1 MHNIFTIV
9 KREYMER
16 VRSRSFLIT
25 TILVPAV
32 LAGIL
37 FLPTKIA
44 AIRSGKPKHLV
55 VVSADAQLA
64 QFVSRS
70 LSTPLH
76 STVPEAANEQT
87 KRHGLD
93 LDQVYA
99 ADASTDTS
107 EHNREVLRQQV
118 ETGAV
123 DGFIWMSN
131 DATTT
136 KKVTLVAKNTF
147 MDKDSMRQQITR
159 GIAESQLATRGITPE
174 QSDELFAP
182 VKIESVKVEAGA
194 ESKSN
199 EGLIFAT
206 TLILVML
213 LYGTLLFYGITVMRA
228 VLEEKNSRIM
238 EVLLST
244 VTAKELMAGKILGVG
259 AVGLTQVLIWMV
271 TVAIY
276 GGSAVA
282 AVLSVSMP
290 HGFRLPI
297 GLLAAFGAFFLLG
310 YVLYSTLYAA
320 VGASIN
326 SEQEGQQLQM
336 VFASPLIV
344 AIAMLMPTIQAPTS
358 GLVVALSLFPF
369 TAPVIMYIRIA
380 LGAAPMWQIALSIA
394 IMLGTMYLVLSL
406 CSRVYRIGILMYGK
420 RPTLPELMKWLKY
433 AGA

>member
-1 MHNIFTIV
+1 
-9 KREYMER
+9 
-16 VRSRSFLIT
+16 
-25 TILVPAV
+25 
-32 LAGIL
+32 
-37 FLPTKIA
+37 
-44 AIRSGKPKHLV
+44 
-55 VVSADAQLA
+55 
-64 QFVSRS
+64 
-70 LSTPLH
+70 
-76 STVPEAANEQT
+76 
-87 KRHGLD
+87 
-93 LDQVYA
+93 
-99 ADASTDTS
+99 
-107 EHNREVLRQQV
+107 
-118 ETGAV
+118 
-123 DGFIWMSN
+123 
-131 DATTT
+131 
-136 KKVTLVAKNTF
+136 
-147 MDKDSMRQQITR
+147 
-159 GIAESQLATRGITPE
+159 
-174 QSDELFAP
+174 
-182 VKIESVKVEAGA
+182 
-194 ESKSN
+194 
-199 EGLIFAT
+199 
-206 TLILVML
+206 
-213 LYGTLLFYGITVMRA
+213 
-228 VLEEKNSRIM
+228 
-238 EVLLST
+238 